1 VTADRD
7 ENKPASTLL
16 VLPPEGGRL
25 STVRRLLRRVP
36 WNYVG
41 PILSIG
47 LFVGAL
53 VVLASIL
60 RGVEPDKVVAAFTA
74 TPAWAIALSILF
86 TACSYL
92 ALTGYD
98 GLALRQIGA
107 ENISYSTAAIGS
119 FTSYAI
125 SYTLGVPLL
134 TAGAVRY
141 RVYGSAGLSAPQIA
155 ALTLVCTLT
164 FWLGMGA
171 VLAIGLVLVPG
182 SVAGVDHL
190 PLALNMS
197 IGVAIIA
204 TIIGYVSYVST
215 GKRVFAVEGW
225 SMPLPGGRVT
235 AMQIVLGVLDVCAG
249 AGALYIL
256 LPDQAAGVPFFTF
269 MVIYVLAAFLGVLS
283 HAPGGIGV
291 FETTML
297 IALPAISKDDL
308 LGRIILYRVI
318 YYFIPFALALAI
330 LGAYELA
337 RRRHIVGK
345 MVDQVSGIMKPLAPI
360 LVSGAMFLAGGAL
373 LITGAVPASEARRIL
388 LTDLVP
394 LPVLE
399 LSHLTASLAGIA
411 LLFLARGLIRRIE
424 SAWRAAMIVLIVAT
438 IATLLRSA
446 DWRFML
452 TLCCALMVLALSRP
466 AFSRSAT
473 LFGVDYSPLL
483 LGAIAAM
490 LAVTVWIGFFAFRFV
505 HYTPDLWLS
514 FGHGYEMSR
523 FLRTTSVAVVAAI
536 AIAFLTIY
544 WKGGIG
550 LVTAGSLDL
559 TGLVA
564 SDPSAEARLAL
575 LPGQT
580 LLASDRG
587 HGAMV
592 VARSGGSSIA
602 LGDPMGAPE
611 VAQDLL
617 WVFGERAEQERLWP
631 VILSASPQMRADYL
645 EAGLTLTPIGDHAWL
660 DLTRLPD
667 EPFSGA
673 NAIFS
678 WADTYSLS
686 LDLVPAGATASA
698 MPALEAV
705 SQAWLKGTGQS
716 EGHFVIG
723 RFSPDWI
730 RANDCAILR
739 RAGEIVGFAV
749 VMRSGSNEEWAVDIL
764 RYLPDLGPNA
774 LDFMLLRLQRLAKAR
789 GVQRFDL
796 GLTPNPARATENL
809 GPAWQRVT
817 PLLFRFGDHIPNFD
831 ALRSFKARF
840 NPHFEPRYLACTAG
854 FALPTILQDV
864 TALIEKGGDGAA
876 A

>member
-1 VTADRD
+1 MTAEKD
-7 ENKPASTLL
+7 EIKPASTLL
-16 VLPPEGGRL
+16 VLPREGGRL
-25 STVRRLLRRVP
+25 SALRRVLRRVP

-41 PILSIG
+41 PILSIA

-53 VVLASIL
+53 VVLASLL
-60 RGVEPDKVVAAFTA
+60 RTVKPDEVVAGFTA
-74 TPAWAIALSILF
+74 TPALAIALSIVF

-98 GLALRQIGA
+98 GLALKQIGA
-107 ENISYSTAAIGS
+107 KDISYSTAAIGS

-134 TAGAVRY
+134 TAGVVRY
-141 RVYGSAGLSAPQIA
+141 RVYGGAGLSGPQIA

-171 VLAIGLVLVPG
+171 VLALGLLLVPQ

-190 PLALNMS
+190 PTIFNMA
-197 IGVAIIA
+197 IGLILIGLIV
-204 TIIGYVSYVST
+204 GYVSYVST
-215 GKRVFAVEGW
+215 GRRVVAVEGW
-225 SMPLPGGRVT
+225 SMPLPGGKVT
-235 AMQIVLGVLDVCAG
+235 AMQIALGVFDVCAG
-249 AGALYIL
+249 AGALYVL
-256 LPDQAAGVPFFTF
+256 LPEQAAGIPFFTF

-283 HAPGGIGV
+283 HSPGGLGP
-291 FETTML
+291 FEATML
-297 IALPAISKDDL
+297 VALPQIPEPIL
-308 LGRIILYRVI
+308 LGRIILFRVI

-337 RRRHIVGK
+337 RRRHFVGK

-388 LTDLVP
+388 LTDFVP

-399 LSHLTASLAGIA
+399 FSHLVASLTGVA

-424 SAWRAAMIVLIVAT
+424 SAWRAAMIVLIVGT
-438 IATLLRSA
+438 VATLLRSA
-446 DWRFML
+446 DLRFML
-452 TLCCALMVLALSRP
+452 TLCCALLVLALSRP
-466 AFSRSAT
+466 AFPRSAT

-505 HYTPDLWLS
+505 DYTPDLWLR
-514 FGHGYEMSR
+514 FGQGYEMSR
-523 FLRTTSVAVVAAI
+523 FLRSTSLAVVAAV
-536 AIAFLTIY
+536 AISFLTVY

-550 LVTAGSLDL
+550 LVPASAVDL
-559 TGLVA
+559 SALVA
-564 SDPSAEARLAL
+564 RVPSAEARLAL
-575 LPGQT
+575 LPGQM
-580 LLASDRG
+580 LLASDLGRA
-587 HGAMV
+587 AMV

-602 LGDPMGAPE
+602 LGDPLGAPA
-611 VAQDLL
+611 VVQDLL

-631 VILSASPQMRADYL
+631 VVLSASPQMRANYL
-645 EAGLTLTPIGDHAWL
+645 EAGLILTPIGDHAWL
-660 DLTRLPD
+660 DLANLPD

-673 NAIFS
+673 NAVFG
-678 WADTYSLS
+678 WADIHSLS
-686 LDLVPAGATASA
+686 IDLVPAGATAATIS
-698 MPALEAV
+698 LLDGV
-705 SQAWLKGTGQS
+705 SQAWLSGTGQS

-723 RFSPDWI
+723 RFTPEWI
-730 RANDCAILR
+730 RTNDCAILR

-749 VMRSGSNEEWAVDIL
+749 VMRSGNNEEWAIDIL

-774 LDFMLLRLQRLAKAR
+774 LDFMLLRLLRLAKAR

-817 PLLFRFGDHIPNFD
+817 PLLFRFGDHIQNFD
-831 ALRSFKARF
+831 ALRGFKARF
-840 NPHFEPRYLACTAG
+840 NPRFEPRYLACTAG

-864 TALIEKGGDGAA
+864 TALIEKGGEETPV
-876 A
+876 